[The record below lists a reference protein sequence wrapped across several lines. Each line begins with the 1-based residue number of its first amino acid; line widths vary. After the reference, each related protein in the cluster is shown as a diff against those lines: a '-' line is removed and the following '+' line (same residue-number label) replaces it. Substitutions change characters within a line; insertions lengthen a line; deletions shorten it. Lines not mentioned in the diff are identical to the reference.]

1 MDEYRLPSGCPK
13 DRLLDTGATGTMK
26 RDLRTALN
34 ISSTLNRLRLPRPTV
49 EHADTVPGCPGPA
62 KLKFANYSIG
72 DEPGLAYH
80 GAVSN
85 FGWMS
90 EHVSSHSCPTGL
102 AHRLG
107 MGPMS
112 SVGLITHYGP

>member
-1 MDEYRLPSGCPK
+1 
-13 DRLLDTGATGTMK
+13 MK

-34 ISSTLNRLRLPRPTV
+34 ISSTPSRLHLPRPTV
-49 EHADTVPGCPGPA
+49 EHADTEPGCPRPA

-72 DEPGLAYH
+72 DESGFAYH

-90 EHVSSHSCPTGL
+90 KHVSSHS
-102 AHRLG
+102 
-107 MGPMS
+107 
-112 SVGLITHYGP
+112 